1 MYLKPKLC
9 FVVIWLSS
17 YATLFFHFSIF
28 FLLCFF
34 LFFDVFCTLPHNQ
47 ENHDSKQ
54 ISLKYDFNMRLL
66 KSSVN
71 WGKNIDFSLCIQAL
85 YVKAIRP
92 YPKHL
97 GISYC
102 MCNVLKASLKVK
114 QTGVDITCFFKM
126 QNHLQQNIR
135 KVFRK
140 RLMEPVKH
148 LSCSLLQKS

>member
-1 MYLKPKLC
+1 ML
-9 FVVIWLSS
+9 
-17 YATLFFHFSIF
+17 LFDFPRMLRFFFTFQFFFFSV
-28 FLLCFF
+28 FF

-54 ISLKYDFNMRLL
+54 IPLKYDFNMRLL
-66 KSSVN
+66 KSCVD

-102 MCNVLKASLKVK
+102 MCNVLKASLLCEFVANF
-114 QTGVDITCFFKM
+114 CFVLVLIALNSFLFSLTKFFF
-126 QNHLQQNIR
+126 NVYIYLQ
-135 KVFRK
+135 
-140 RLMEPVKH
+140 
-148 LSCSLLQKS
+148 